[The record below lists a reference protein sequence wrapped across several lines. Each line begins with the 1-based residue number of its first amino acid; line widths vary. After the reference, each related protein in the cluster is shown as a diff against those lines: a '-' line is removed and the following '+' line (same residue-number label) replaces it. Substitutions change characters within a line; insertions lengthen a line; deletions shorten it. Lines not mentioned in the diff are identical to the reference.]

1 MNSHVGGQMIFV
13 LGAKRAMWTFQAF
26 HVRMGQFMS
35 GKTTFVRKFLATN
48 ITIESGFR
56 MSNLVEFQ
64 PMYGRR

>member
-1 MNSHVGGQMIFV
+1 MGRQVIFV
-13 LGAKRAMWTFQAF
+13 LCAKRAMWTFQAF
-26 HVRMGQFMS
+26 HVSMGQFMS

>member
-1 MNSHVGGQMIFV
+1 MGRQVIFV

>member
-1 MNSHVGGQMIFV
+1 MGGQMIFV
-13 LGAKRAMWTFQAF
+13 LGAKRAMWAFQTFYVGMRQL
-26 HVRMGQFMS
+26 MS
-35 GKTTFVRKFLATN
+35 SKTTFVRKFLATN